1 MEYGDN
7 LWTVDNGFLQL
18 LFSKGMPDKSI
29 SIDVKIEEKSNHER
43 RYTEPQDGII
53 TVTLERGQP
62 GPGQP

>member
-1 MEYGDN
+1 MDN
-7 LWTVDNGFLQL
+7 AFLQL

-29 SIDVKIEEKSNHER
+29 SIDVKIEEKSNHEH

-62 GPGQP
+62 GQPGPGQP

>member
-1 MEYGDN
+1 M
-7 LWTVDNGFLQL
+7 DNGFLQL

-53 TVTLERGQP
+53 TVTLERVQP